1 MIGPRVVH
9 VASGREWRGGQR
21 QVWLLARAL
30 QRTSEFE
37 QVVVTASGS
46 ELGRR
51 LIADSIPV
59 HLAGWTAA
67 QDPRA
72 LLATWR
78 EARRDPGRTILHAHD
93 PHALVLAGVAA
104 RITGARLVV
113 TRRVVFHLRRRG
125 FWDRADRIVA
135 ISDAV
140 RRVLVEDGI
149 TPDRIAV
156 VPSGVDLESLRA
168 IAPRGIRGRLGVA
181 DDTPLAL
188 AVGALTPEKDH
199 ATLIHAAAAARAR
212 APALRWLVVGEGPE
226 RVALQRLLSES
237 GLEDRLF
244 LLGHDPEPRE
254 LIGEASLL
262 VHSAADEGLGT
273 TILDAMAMQVPVVAT
288 AAGGVPELLG
298 NGAGLLVPVRD
309 ANALA
314 HAVVR
319 MLTDST
325 CRATCV
331 ARAAEV
337 VVRYSDTRMA
347 EGMRSV
353 YRSVLS
359 TA

>member
-1 MIGPRVVH
+1 
-9 VASGREWRGGQR
+9 
-21 QVWLLARAL
+21 
-30 QRTSEFE
+30 
-37 QVVVTASGS
+37 SGS
-46 ELGRR
+46 ELARR
-51 LIADSIPV
+51 LIADGVPV

-78 EARRDPGRTILHAHD
+78 EARRDPSSTILHAHD
-93 PHALVLAGVAA
+93 PHALVLAGLAA
-104 RITGARLVV
+104 RLTGARLVV
-113 TRRVVFHLRRRG
+113 TRRVVFHLRRPG
-125 FWDRADRIVA
+125 FWHRADRVVA

-149 TPDRIAV
+149 PPERLAV
-156 VPSGVDLESLRA
+156 VPSGVDLEALHSTA
-168 IAPRGIRGRLGVA
+168 ARGIRGRLGLDV
-181 DDTPLAL
+181 DTPLAV

-199 ATLIHAAAAARAR
+199 ATLLRAAAIARVR
-212 APALRWLVVGEGPE
+212 VPNLRWLIVGEGPE
-226 RVALQRLLSES
+226 RAALQRALSES
-237 GLEDRLF
+237 GLEDRVF

-254 LIGEASLL
+254 LIREATLL

-273 TILDAMAMQVPVVAT
+273 TILDAMALHVPVVAT

-309 ANALA
+309 ASALA
-314 HAVVR
+314 QVVVR
-319 MLTDST
+319 MLTDAA
-325 CRATCV
+325 CRAACV

-337 VVRYSDTRMA
+337 VARYSDARMA

-359 TA
+359 TP